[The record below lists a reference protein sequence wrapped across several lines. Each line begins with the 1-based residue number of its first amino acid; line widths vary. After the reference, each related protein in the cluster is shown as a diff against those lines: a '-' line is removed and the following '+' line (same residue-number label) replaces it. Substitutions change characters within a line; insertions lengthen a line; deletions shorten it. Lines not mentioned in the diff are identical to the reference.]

1 LLRLPIAPRC
11 GKSLVRNNIQL
22 MKLQEMKLSDT
33 QIIPVVREF
42 VWLGLNDGVK
52 TAREACY

>member
-1 LLRLPIAPRC
+1 
-11 GKSLVRNNIQL
+11 VRNNIQL
-22 MKLQEMKLSDT
+22 MKLQEMKPSGT
-33 QIIPVVREF
+33 QIIPAACEF